1 MISSISSVALRG
13 SNRQYRCFS
22 NIADLYKKAQAA
34 IADTSQ
40 PPRDVSNETKL
51 KMYAYFKQVESGPC
65 TAPRP
70 GMFEL
75 VNRAKHDAWAKLG
88 SLSKEEAMT
97 QYVSLVTELFDGN
110 LPEVKSGDQT
120 NSTGNTGGSASPTKK
135 VTVASIAFPKL
146 QNPTDF
152 SSLTLSTV
160 AFEKVGEGI
169 QQVVLNRPKRGNA
182 FDMTLWED
190 YQRAFK
196 AVDASPDTRV
206 VILSGAG
213 GNFSTGMDLSVF
225 AEMSSCGSKES
236 CEGRRREGI
245 SKFIQYL
252 QDGVSA
258 PENCAV
264 PVIAAVSGN
273 CIGGAIDI
281 ITACDLR
288 YCTKDASFCVK
299 EIDLA
304 IVADIG
310 TLQRLPRIV
319 GDQRAAE
326 LTYTA
331 RTFNGLEAQRM
342 GLVLECF
349 DTEAEMMTHVKK
361 VAADIAAKSPITTRG
376 VKQTILY
383 SREHTVREGLQ
394 HVKMWNS
401 AFLQGD
407 DLQEAMQAVMAKQTP
422 NYKKN

>member
-1 MISSISSVALRG
+1 MISSVSKKALRG
-13 SNRQYRCFS
+13 YSVQYRCFS
-22 NIADLYKKAQAA
+22 NVSELYKRAQAA

-51 KMYAYFKQVESGPC
+51 KMYGYFKQIETGPC
-65 TAPRP
+65 TTPRP

-75 VNRAKHDAWAKLG
+75 VNRAKHDAWSKLG
-88 SLSKEEAMT
+88 SLSKEDAMA
-97 QYVSLVTELFDGN
+97 QYVSLVTELFDGK
-110 LPEVKSGDQT
+110 LPEVKVGEATTSAANPSGT
-120 NSTGNTGGSASPTKK
+120 VTPTKK

-146 QNPTDF
+146 QDPTDF
-152 SSLTLSTV
+152 SNLKLSTV
-160 AFEKVGEGI
+160 AFEKVGEGV
-169 QQVVLNRPKRGNA
+169 QQVILNRPKRGNA
-182 FDMTLWED
+182 FDMALWED

-196 AVDASPDTRV
+196 AVDASPETRV

-225 AEMSSCGSKES
+225 AEMQSSGSKES

-245 SKFIQYL
+245 NKFIQYL

-304 IVADIG
+304 IVSCVDVDQPFSCSSQLYRAQF
-310 TLQRLPRIV
+310 LLSRLF
-319 GDQRAAE
+319 
-326 LTYTA
+326 
-331 RTFNGLEAQRM
+331 TFF
-342 GLVLECF
+342 VKCF
-349 DTEAEMMTHVKK
+349 
-361 VAADIAAKSPITTRG
+361 
-376 VKQTILY
+376 
-383 SREHTVREGLQ
+383 
-394 HVKMWNS
+394 
-401 AFLQGD
+401 
-407 DLQEAMQAVMAKQTP
+407 
-422 NYKKN
+422 